1 MYACSTT
8 SKVPKGQYLLTK
20 NHFEYKDDNEYKDEI
35 PNFAAQKPNKK
46 DFLIIPTRLL
56 IYNLA
61 NPKYDSIVSE
71 YMTFP
76 RTMRTEKLRDSLF
89 IKYKHPEFVGKSIFW
104 SKLFHTLGKPPVI
117 LDEGKTE
124 TSANSIKKFL
134 VYKGFW
140 DAHIDFSHKLDSA
153 AKKAQANYKITYKD
167 PTYIKGYYYN
177 IPYENI
183 RNIYEQKITE
193 SKVNSGAVLDQ
204 EKLEDE
210 VKRITELMQEKGF
223 YSFNRDGGEIYFTA
237 DTLQSRKQV
246 PLTMDILKDTLKT
259 PYKQYTIG
267 CVGKFF

>member
-1 MYACSTT
+1 MSSKHFFKYFQKYHIFLSFAILLLVLYACSTT

-76 RTMRTEKLRDSLF
+76 STMRTEKLRDSLF

-134 VYKGFW
+134 MYKGFW
-140 DAHIDFSHKLDSA
+140 DAHVDFSHKLDTATKTASTARARCSRVWSSA
-153 AKKAQANYKITYKD
+153 TTRSWWSAPSGTRQAT
-167 PTYIKGYYYN
+167 
-177 IPYENI
+177 
-183 RNIYEQKITE
+183 
-193 SKVNSGAVLDQ
+193 SS
-204 EKLEDE
+204 
-210 VKRITELMQEKGF
+210 
-223 YSFNRDGGEIYFTA
+223 
-237 DTLQSRKQV
+237 
-246 PLTMDILKDTLKT
+246 
-259 PYKQYTIG
+259 
-267 CVGKFF
+267 

>member
-1 MYACSTT
+1 MSSKHFPKYFQKYHIFFSFAILLLVLYACSTT

-117 LDEGKTE
+117 LDEGKTAS
-124 TSANSIKKFL
+124 SAEKMRQFL
-134 VYKGFW
+134 VFKGYW
-140 DAHIDFSHKLDSA
+140 DARVDYATKKDSA
-153 AKKAQANYKITYKD
+153 AKKAQNIYKITYKD
-167 PTYIKGYYYN
+167 PTFIKDYTYK
-177 IPYENI
+177 IPYDNI
-183 RNIYEQKITE
+183 RALYED
-193 SKVNSGAVLDQ
+193 N
-204 EKLEDE
+204 
-210 VKRITELMQEKGF
+210 
-223 YSFNRDGGEIYFTA
+223 
-237 DTLQSRKQV
+237 
-246 PLTMDILKDTLKT
+246 LKDS
-259 PYKQYTIG
+259 Y
-267 CVGKFF
+267 V